1 MMDYQF
7 ELYRDI
13 WATKIL
19 IRGAGEMATGV
30 AHRLHKSGFHVCI
43 TEIASPM
50 AVRRAVSFCEA
61 VYDDAMTVEGVTAVK
76 VDGPEK
82 ISDIWGKGYIP
93 LILDPA
99 NKVKNIF
106 KPHVSIDAILAKK
119 NIGTEICDAPLVLG
133 LGPGFTA
140 GRDVHV
146 VIETNRGH
154 DLGRL
159 IFRGQAEPDTGVPGV
174 IGGYGIERVLR
185 TPRAGV
191 LHTFKGIGDSVH
203 AGEVIA
209 HVDQDPIKARIDG
222 VVRGLLRDGIVVSEN
237 LKAGDI
243 DPRGN
248 RDACFT
254 ISDKARAL
262 GGAALEAILSQ
273 LPSRIS

>member
-1 MMDYQF
+1 MDSWPKLYQ
-7 ELYRDI
+7 DI
-13 WATKIL
+13 RETKVL
-19 IRGAGEMATGV
+19 IRGAGEQATGV
-30 AHRLHKSGFHVCI
+30 AHRLHRSGFRVCL
-43 TEIASPM
+43 TEIKFPL
-50 AVRRAVSFCEA
+50 AVRRTVSFCEA
-61 VYDDAMTVEGVTAVK
+61 MYDGAMTVEGVTAVNI
-76 VDGPEK
+76 EK
-82 ISDIWGKGYIP
+82 ADQVSDVWGEGNIP
-93 LILDPA
+93 LIFDPQ
-99 NKVKNIF
+99 NKIRAIL
-106 KPHVSIDAILAKK
+106 KPHVVIDAILAKK
-119 NIGTEICDAPLVLG
+119 NIDTEICDAPLVLG

-140 GRDVHV
+140 AMDVHV

-185 TPRAGV
+185 TPRAGIFR
-191 LHTFKGIGDSVH
+191 TIKGIGESVKT
-203 AGEVIA
+203 GEVVA
-209 HVDQDPIKARIDG
+209 QVDGDPIQAKIDG

-262 GGAALEAILSQ
+262 GGAVLEAILSQ
-273 LPSRIS
+273 LPARIS